1 MRRVPPVRIT
11 GPLVAY
17 APGFGV
23 DLLGQ
28 GYTPCS
34 ARSQLELMADASRW
48 MATNQL
54 EASEL
59 TATRVEEF
67 LQARRARGH
76 THLLSP
82 RGMSPLLGHLRGL
95 GVVAAEPPYVPVDA
109 VAELLVDY
117 LRYLIDERGLA
128 TSTAQRYV
136 GLARLFLAQHAT
148 TGELHLEDL
157 AAREVSEFVLSECT
171 WRKVGSAKCLV
182 VRLRSLLRFL
192 HVDGRTSS
200 SLLAAVPS
208 APSWRLASL
217 PRGIDPSQVA
227 GLLASCDRRTAIGRR
242 DFAILTV
249 LVRLGLR
256 CCEVAALELADL
268 DWRAGEIVVRGKG
281 RHEERL
287 PLPVDVGEAVV
298 GWLRRGRPPC
308 ECRQVFTRL
317 LAPHRGLVAGS
328 VSSVVISASH
338 RAGLPKVSAHQ
349 LRHTAATQMLRAGA
363 DLAEVGQVL
372 RHHSMVSTAIYAKVD
387 HTRLSLLAQPWPG
400 AR

>member
-23 DLLGQ
+23 ELLGQ

-34 ARSQLELMADASRW
+34 ARTQVELMADASRW
-48 MATNQL
+48 MATRQL
-54 EASEL
+54 EVSEL
-59 TATRVEEF
+59 TATAVEEF
-67 LQARRARGH
+67 LRMRRARGH

-82 RGMSPLLGHLRGL
+82 RGMSPLLTYLRGL
-95 GVVAAEPPYVPVDA
+95 GVVAVEPALVPVDA
-109 VAELLVDY
+109 VEELLVDY
-117 LRYLIDERGLA
+117 VRYLIDERGLA
-128 TSTAQRYV
+128 RSTAQRYV

-148 TGELHLEDL
+148 AGQLHLEDL
-157 AAREVSEFVLSECT
+157 AAQQVSEFVLGECAR
-171 WRKVGSAKCLV
+171 RKVGSAKCLV

-192 HVDGRTSS
+192 HVDGRTSG
-200 SLLAAVPS
+200 SLVAAVPV

-227 GLLASCDRRTAIGRR
+227 RLLAGCDRRTTIGRR

-256 CCEVAALELADL
+256 CCEVAALELGDL

-287 PLPVDVGEAVV
+287 PLPVDVGEAIV
-298 GWLRRGRPPC
+298 GWLRRGRPTC
-308 ECRQVFTRL
+308 GCRQVFTRL
-317 LAPHRGLVAGS
+317 LAPHRGLAAGS
-328 VSSVVISASH
+328 VSSVVTSASH
-338 RAGLPKVSAHQ
+338 RAHLPKVSAHQ

-363 DLAEVGQVL
+363 DLKEVSQTL
-372 RHHSMVSTAIYAKVD
+372 RHHSLTSTAIYAKVD

-400 AR
+400 A

>member
-11 GPLVAY
+11 GPLAAY

-23 DLLGQ
+23 ELLGQ

-34 ARSQLELMADASRW
+34 ARTQLELMADASRW

-59 TATRVEEF
+59 TAARVGEF
-67 LQARRARGH
+67 LGARRARGH

-82 RGMSPLLGHLRGL
+82 RAMSPLLTYLRGL
-95 GVVAAEPPYVPVDA
+95 GVVPAEPAFVPVDA
-109 VAELLVDY
+109 VEGLLVDY
-117 LRYLIDERGLA
+117 LRYLIEERGLA
-128 TSTAQRYV
+128 RSTAQRYV

-148 TGELHLEDL
+148 AGQLHLEDL
-157 AAREVSEFVLSECT
+157 AAREVSEFVLGECT
-171 WRKVGSAKCLV
+171 RRKVGSAKCLV

-192 HVDGRTSS
+192 HVDGRTSG
-200 SLLAAVPS
+200 SLVTAVPS

-217 PRGIDPSQVA
+217 PRGIDPWQVA

-242 DFAILTV
+242 DFAILTM

-281 RHEERL
+281 RREERL
-287 PLPVDVGEAVV
+287 PLPVDVGGAIV
-298 GWLRRGRPPC
+298 GWLRRGRPRC
-308 ECRQVFTRL
+308 GCRQVFTRL
-317 LAPHRGLVAGS
+317 LAPHRGLAAGS
-328 VSSVVISASH
+328 VSSVVTSASH
-338 RAGLPKVSAHQ
+338 RAGVPKVSAHQ

-372 RHHSMVSTAIYAKVD
+372 RHHSLASTAIYAKVD
-387 HTRLSLLAQPWPG
+387 DNRLSLLAQPWPG